1 MTNEKQVRRQF
12 TKEFKVE
19 AVELMMRTDKS
30 AADIARDLGI
40 RPELLYLCKSEY
52 SIKIYNSFVG
62 SGKRLESDDQAR
74 LRQLEKENRELQ
86 EERDILKKALGIFSK
101 KTR

>member
-1 MTNEKQVRRQF
+1 MPN
-12 TKEFKVE
+12 TKGKN
-19 AVELMMRTDKS
+19 AALYPQKS
-30 AADIARDLGI
+30 HSPSILKGGV
-40 RPELLYLCKSEY
+40 RPELLYRWKSEY
-52 SIKIYNSFVG
+52 SINNDNSFVG
-62 SGKRLESDDQAR
+62 SGKRLESDDQVR